1 VLIARLP
8 ACRAALLALPAAE
21 KETMLTT
28 HKAAA
33 LAAFAVLLAGVA
45 PAQAA
50 GTGPGRAA
58 AAAAAADGP
67 AITVDA
73 TSGRHAIAPQIYG
86 MNFADEDLAA
96 DLRLPVRRW
105 GGNATTR
112 YNYKL
117 DAYNAGSDWYF
128 EDLHYNNDTSALPAG
143 SEADKFVEQ
152 NGRTGSGTVMTV
164 PMIGWTAAGRDDGC
178 GFSVAKYGPQQ
189 DTDAQWRPDCGN
201 GKKPD
206 GTLIT
211 GNDPTETSVPAGADF
226 VKGWVKY
233 LDSAYG
239 TAGDGGVRFYDL
251 DNEPDLWQGTH
262 RDVHPDGAGYDEL
275 RDRTYATAAAV
286 KDADPA
292 AQTLG
297 PVGWGF
303 NSLIYSGLDQK
314 VCGEQGG
321 SCWSNPPDAA
331 AHGGLQ
337 FAPWYLQQMKA
348 YEQAHGRRI
357 LDYFDEHIYPQ
368 QSGVFG
374 SADDAATQALR
385 LRSTRQLW
393 DPSYVDESWIN
404 QPIQFIPRMRSL
416 IDQNYPGTKTAITE
430 YNWGALDHI
439 DGALAEADVLGI
451 FGREGLGLATLW
463 SPPRSTDPGAY
474 AFRMFLNYDGKGGTF
489 GDTAVKAASADQDK
503 LSVYAAERK
512 GDHATTVMVINKTT
526 GDLTAPVSVT
536 GGTTL
541 PSAAQVYRYGQA
553 DPTSIQHPADQ
564 QLSGGSFT
572 ATFPAYSIT
581 EYVIPAGTSQATP
594 PSAPGTP
601 VASAVGSDR
610 VTLTWPA
617 ATAGTAPLANYRLYA
632 GDPATTAPLATVS
645 APTTTATV
653 TGLTPSTAYTF
664 RVVATDTAGR
674 SSPPSAA
681 VQVTTGHATT
691 SGCTVAYQ
699 VGSDWGS
706 GFTAAVQIT
715 NKAAPVNGWKL
726 QFAFAGN
733 QKVTQGW
740 SGTWS
745 QTGAAVT
752 VKDAGWNAS
761 LPTGASTTIGF
772 NGAYTGTNTAP
783 GTFTLNGAACTTA
796 GTAAAAAPAAAV
808 GHAPAHGAPH

>member
-1 VLIARLP
+1 MR
-8 ACRAALLALPAAE
+8 
-21 KETMLTT
+21 TT

-33 LAAFAVLLAGVA
+33 LAAFAVLLAGA
-45 PAQAA
+45 GPAQAA
-50 GTGPGRAA
+50 GAGPGRAVGA
-58 AAAAAADGP
+58 AAATAGP

-73 TSGRHAIAPQIYG
+73 TAGRHAIAPEIYG

-128 EDLHYNNDTSALPAG
+128 EDLHYGNDPAALPAG
-143 SEADKFVEQ
+143 SEADRFVEQ

-178 GFSVAKYGPQQ
+178 GFSVAEYGAQQ

-201 GKKPD
+201 GKKAD
-206 GTLIT
+206 GTAVT
-211 GNDPTETSVPAGADF
+211 GNDPAETSTAAGPDF
-226 VKGWVKY
+226 VKGWVQY
-233 LDSAYG
+233 LDSTYG
-239 TAGDGGVRFYDL
+239 TADGGGVRYYDL
-251 DNEPDLWQGTH
+251 DNEPDLWHSTH
-262 RDVHPDGAGYDEL
+262 RDVHPAGAGYDEL
-275 RDRTYATAAAV
+275 RDSTYATAAAV

-303 NSLIYSGLDQK
+303 NSLIYSGLDQE
-314 VCGEQGG
+314 VCSEQGG
-321 SCWSNPPDAA
+321 SCWSNPPDRA
-331 AHGGLQ
+331 AHGGVQ

-416 IDQNYPGTKTAITE
+416 VDQNYPGTELAITE
-430 YNWGALDHI
+430 YNWGALDHV

-463 SPPRSTDPGAY
+463 SPPKATDPGAY
-474 AFRMFLNYDGKGGTF
+474 AFRMYRNYDGNGGSF
-489 GDTAVKAASADQDK
+489 GDTAVGAASADQDQ
-503 LSVYAAERK
+503 LSVYAAERST
-512 GDHATTVMVINKTT
+512 DHATTVVVINKTT

-536 GGTTL
+536 GGTGL
-541 PSAAQVYRYGQA
+541 PATAQVYRYGQA
-553 DPTSIQHPADQ
+553 DPTAIQHPADQ
-564 QLSGGSFT
+564 PLNGGSFT

-581 EYVIPAGTSQATP
+581 EYVIPAGSSQATA

-601 VASAVGSDR
+601 AASATGSDR
-610 VTLTWPA
+610 VTLTWAA
-617 ATAGTAPLANYRLYA
+617 ATPGSAPLAGYRVYA
-632 GDPATTAPLATVS
+632 GDPGTTAPLATVT
-645 APTTTATV
+645 APATTATV
-653 TGLTPSTAYTF
+653 TGLAPATTYAF
-664 RVVATDTAGR
+664 RVVATDTTGR
-674 SSPPSAA
+674 SSPPSEP
-681 VQVTTGHATT
+681 VQVTTGQAPAT
-691 SGCTVAYQ
+691 GCTVAYQ

-706 GFTAAVQIT
+706 GFTANLTIT
-715 NKAAPVNGWKL
+715 NRAAPVNGWNL
-726 QFAFAGN
+726 QFAFAGD

-745 QTGAAVT
+745 QSGAAVT

-772 NGAYTGTNTAP
+772 NGAYTGANTAP
-783 GTFTLNGAACTTA
+783 AGFTLNGTHCTSA
-796 GTAAAAAPAAAV
+796 GAAAAPAVAAAV
-808 GHAPAHGAPH
+808 GHAPPQTVRR

>member
-1 VLIARLP
+1 MR
-8 ACRAALLALPAAE
+8 
-21 KETMLTT
+21 TT
-28 HKAAA
+28 HKTAA
-33 LAAFAVLLAGVA
+33 LAAFALLLAGPGA
-45 PAQAA
+45 AQAA
-50 GTGPGRAA
+50 GTGAARPPSAA
-58 AAAAAADGP
+58 ATAGP

-73 TSGRHAIAPQIYG
+73 TTGRHAIAPEIYG

-152 NGRTGSGTVMTV
+152 NRRTGSGTVMTV
-164 PMIGWTAAGRDDGC
+164 PMVGWTAKGRDDGC
-178 GFSVAKYGPQQ
+178 GFSVAEYGAQQ

-211 GNDPTETSVPAGADF
+211 GNDPAETSTPAGADF
-226 VKGWVKY
+226 VKGWVRY

-239 TAGDGGVRFYDL
+239 TADKGGVRFYDL
-251 DNEPDLWQGTH
+251 DNEPDLWHSTH
-262 RDVHPDGAGYDEL
+262 RDVHPDGASYDEL
-275 RDRTYATAAAV
+275 RDKTYATAAAV

-331 AHGGLQ
+331 AHGGVQ

-348 YEQAHGRRI
+348 YDLAHGRRV

-374 SADDAATQALR
+374 SADDGATQALR

-393 DPSYVDESWIN
+393 DPTYIDESWIN

-416 IDQNYPGTKTAITE
+416 VDQNYPGTKLAVSE

-451 FGREGLGLATLW
+451 FGREGLDLATLW
-463 SPPRSTDPGAY
+463 SPPKATDPGAY
-474 AFRMFLNYDGKGGTF
+474 AFRMFLNYDGAGGTF
-489 GDTAVKAASADQDK
+489 GDTSVHAASADQDK
-503 LSVYAAERK
+503 LSVYAAERSS
-512 GDHATTVMVINKTT
+512 DHATTVMVINKTT
-526 GDLTAPVSVT
+526 GDLAAPVSVT
-536 GGTTL
+536 GRTAL
-541 PSAAQVYRYGQA
+541 PAAAQVYRYGQD
-553 DPTSIQHPADQ
+553 DPAAIQHPADQ
-564 QLSGGSFT
+564 PLSGGSFT
-572 ATFPAYSIT
+572 ATFPAYSVT
-581 EYVIPAGTSQATP
+581 EYVIPAGSTQATP

-601 VASAVGSDR
+601 TASAIGSDR
-610 VTLTWPA
+610 ATLSWAA
-617 ATAGTAPLANYRLYA
+617 ATAGTSPLADYRVYA
-632 GDPATTAPLATVS
+632 GDPATTAPLATVPAS
-645 APTTTATV
+645 TTTATV
-653 TGLTPSTAYTF
+653 TGLTPGSSYTF

-674 SSPPSAA
+674 SSPASTP
-681 VQVTTGHATT
+681 VQVTTSQASP

-699 VGSDWGS
+699 VSSDWGA
-706 GFTAAVQIT
+706 GFTASVTIT
-715 NKAAPVNGWKL
+715 NKAAPVNGWQL
-726 QFAFAGN
+726 AFRFGGS
-733 QKVTQGW
+733 QQVTQGW
-740 SGTWS
+740 NGTWS

-761 LPTGASTTIGF
+761 LPTGVSTTIGF

-783 GTFTLNGAACTTA
+783 SAFTLNGGACTTA
-796 GTAAAAAPAAAV
+796 GTSAATALSPAIGRAPART
-808 GHAPAHGAPH
+808 APH